1 MIEEA
6 KMKRGEQGMAPEG
19 EGWFVVNVAEAPWL
33 SSDRFGKVAWFEGG
47 SSFPHFGINIR
58 VLQPGQPACHY
69 HRESQQ
75 EAFLVLQG
83 ECRLLVEGQERML
96 RQWDLFHCPPETN
109 HVAVGAGDGPCVVLM
124 VGDRDPEGR
133 IVYPVDELA
142 LGYDAGVSTETT
154 SPSEAYAGIAGR
166 RSCPA
171 PPPFA

>member
-6 KMKRGEQGMAPEG
+6 RMVRGKNGIVPDG

-33 SSDRFGKVAWFEGG
+33 ESDKFGKVAWFEGKA
-47 SSFPHFGINIR
+47 SFPHFGINVR

-69 HRESQQ
+69 HREDQQ

-96 RQWDLFHCPPETN
+96 RQWDFFHCPPDTN
-109 HVAVGAGDGPCVVLM
+109 HVVVGAGDGPCVVLM
-124 VGDRDPEGR
+124 VGKRDPNQK

-142 LGYDAGVSTETT
+142 LDHGAGVHTETA
-154 SPSEAYAGIAGR
+154 SPSEAYAGVGR
-166 RSCPA
+166 RRECTA
-171 PPPFA
+171 PPPFR